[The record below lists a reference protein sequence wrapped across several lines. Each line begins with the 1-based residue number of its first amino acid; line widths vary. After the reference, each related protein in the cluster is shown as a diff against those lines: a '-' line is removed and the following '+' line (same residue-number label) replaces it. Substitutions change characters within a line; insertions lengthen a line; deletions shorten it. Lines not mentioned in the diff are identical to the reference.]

1 MLTSK
6 EILQAL
12 LVSMALS
19 TASALGW
26 LSAMERPVG
35 DMLMRIPHPGGSV
48 DSAVAAVVIDDR
60 SLQAFGPAP
69 WPRDRIAELVQRI
82 LETKPQAV
90 VLDTVLSERRNQLAD
105 GALQRALQ
113 DTEHVLAAA
122 LSPDGGWLLPIDEF
136 GGADLA
142 AHAHAETDTDGVV
155 RSIASTKQ
163 ASGLALPALSISAA
177 RLAGWTGSFQ
187 PGQLVRPDF
196 RQGPN
201 SVMTVSAADVLKE
214 STLPHSS
221 LTGRVVFVGYSASG
235 VGDRFFIPVG
245 DRNRPSPGVLVH
257 AAVTSSILLGGL
269 LVPLPFWL
277 TLPMV
282 FVIALAVQMLRTRSG
297 RLRLRAFSLVLVG
310 TLAVALLLLWSAHV
324 VVPAVAFVLAAVLS
338 GGVRE
343 AAESRAAQQ
352 ETGKILRSLLEE
364 SSLEKPPVVPRGTHG
379 RLELVQILQD
389 QLARDRNLRRTL
401 LEGLNEGVV
410 LWNETGE
417 PLISNAALGKLWG
430 HPPSIGEIRSLV
442 SENDNSPSN
451 AYSAEIDRNGRSL
464 EIQLLGLT
472 AGELGLIR
480 DVTERSE
487 LDRRRRET
495 HRLVSHELKTPL
507 SSIAGFGEMLQTYDL
522 SADELKRVAGIIQSE
537 AVRLGEMVRVFLDI
551 ERLGS
556 AHWETEQTEID
567 LGSLVTQRVGVLQQA
582 ALARSQ
588 TINAFVSDCSPIS
601 GAEQLLSQLIDN
613 LVGNALKFSP
623 TGTEIRVE
631 VGPNTTTNHVEMKV
645 VDHGPGIPEDS
656 LPHLFEKFYR
666 VPGSRSPGSGL
677 GLAFVKEVANWHG
690 ATVHVDSKVGEGST
704 FTVEFQ
710 PTGDLR

>member
-1 MLTSK
+1 
-6 EILQAL
+6 
-12 LVSMALS
+12 
-19 TASALGW
+19 
-26 LSAMERPVG
+26 MERPVG